1 MYAYKGKILR
11 LNLSKKTAKVEEVPK
26 NLFKKYL
33 GGRGFGVKIY
43 YDEVKPDVDPLGPEN
58 KLVFMTGPLTGT
70 PAFGSSKCS
79 LTTKSPLSGIYLC
92 SNAGGYF
99 GAELK
104 FAGYDGIIIE
114 GRADHPIYA
123 SIKDDQIEF
132 NDAKHIWGMDIWE
145 TQKAVKEETS
155 DDKTKVAC
163 IGPAGE
169 RLVRFACVMSE
180 DRSFGRGGAGA
191 VMGSKNLKAVAVRGS
206 GKIETA
212 ELDKLKQLLRDSVKS
227 LKEMTRDHTL
237 YGTSQYLEIIYELG
251 AYPIMHYQRTTHEG
265 VENLFGS
272 SLRKNFWVEDTRCF
286 GCPIACGKLCEVKEG
301 SSKGV
306 RSRPEYET
314 IWALGANCEVFDY
327 NLIITAADICNR
339 YGVDAITA
347 GYMIGFVMELYTRKI
362 LSKKAIDGI
371 KAEFESDEAVFELLR
386 RMCLREGFGD
396 MLAEGSKKVEQAIG
410 KNSASYAMHVKG
422 MELTGYEPR
431 AFYGMGLSYATSSR
445 GACHNVGGWTIRDEL
460 IKKTVDRYATKGKG
474 RLVKMIQD
482 VRGYIDSIGI
492 CTIPRRALGLTD
504 EPNESILQ
512 YATGLNFTNQLLSI
526 GERVYNLERLILVRE
541 GVTRKDDDLPLRI
554 KTEPI
559 PDGPAKGHRITQ
571 GMLDEMLDEYYD
583 VRGWDRVGKPTSKKL
598 KELDLLLPKV

>member
-1 MYAYKGKILR
+1 MYAYKGKVLR

-33 GGRGFGVKIY
+33 GGRGLGVKIY
-43 YDEVKPDVDPLGPEN
+43 YDEVKPDIDPLGPEN

-79 LTTKSPLSGIYLC
+79 LTTKSPLTGIYLC

-114 GRADHPIYA
+114 GRADHPTYA

-132 NDAKHIWGMDIWE
+132 NDAKHIWGMDVWE
-145 TQKAVKEETS
+145 TQKAVKEETG

-180 DRSFGRGGAGA
+180 DRSFGRGGAGT

-251 AYPIMHYQRTTHEG
+251 AYPIIHYQRTTHEG

-583 VRGWDRVGKPTSKKL
+583 VRGWDRVGKPTSEKL
-598 KELDLLLPKV
+598 KELDLLSP